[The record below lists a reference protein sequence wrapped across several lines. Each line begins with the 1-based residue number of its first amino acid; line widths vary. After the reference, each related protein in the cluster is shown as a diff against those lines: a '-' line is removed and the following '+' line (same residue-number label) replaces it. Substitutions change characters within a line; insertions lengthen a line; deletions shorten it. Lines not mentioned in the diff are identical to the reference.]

1 MYNYMDSNSG
11 PISIFFFCFLVIFG
25 SFFSMQL
32 VLAQIMDSFA
42 REQMKKQNEGLE
54 ELKEEKT
61 NEAMMNFL
69 KAAGGNVP
77 AEDALVD

>member
-1 MYNYMDSNSG
+1 
-11 PISIFFFCFLVIFG
+11 
-25 SFFSMQL
+25 MQL

-42 REQMKKQNEGLE
+42 REQVKKQHEGLE

-77 AEDALVD
+77 QEGAAIDQENSNVDKPPVQEDVKITGDIIV